1 MYELDLHRLNVFYT
15 VVNEGTL
22 SKAGERLFMSQP
34 AISAHIKAL
43 EQQLGVR
50 LFDRIGRRSV
60 VNKAGE
66 LLYKKAEELFTVA
79 DDLKACME
87 DLRGVSNGRLTIG
100 VSMDWQYRL
109 PRALGRFKQE
119 YPGVE
124 LSMEIGDSD
133 RIEKMVM
140 ERSLDVGFVVNES
153 SRAELASE
161 HVAADELVPI
171 CSANHRLAGR
181 KKLAVSELAD
191 EKFVVRESDSATRR
205 LTDELLE
212 RHELDHNISMEM
224 GSNEAIKS
232 AVMTGEG
239 IGIVSKQALESELH
253 GGLIAILDA
262 PDLKAPLNLYIVYH
276 TQRKTTLT
284 QTAFMEMVTSNGLL
298 SEPLL
303 GFAAPKQNGRRGE
316 KAARVAV

>member
-181 KKLAVSELAD
+181 KKLAVS
-191 EKFVVRESDSATRR
+191 
-205 LTDELLE
+205 
-212 RHELDHNISMEM
+212 
-224 GSNEAIKS
+224 
-232 AVMTGEG
+232 
-239 IGIVSKQALESELH
+239 
-253 GGLIAILDA
+253 
-262 PDLKAPLNLYIVYH
+262 
-276 TQRKTTLT
+276 
-284 QTAFMEMVTSNGLL
+284 
-298 SEPLL
+298 
-303 GFAAPKQNGRRGE
+303 
-316 KAARVAV
+316 